1 MNPNDPLR
9 KGPDNTLV
17 LFNRLAEASDGFTHE
32 DVVGAAANLILNAVR
47 QSYPKRQDAMRSCEE
62 LLAKMKGVLDSHY
75 NEYSGERRHVFPFH
89 QIIEMPHFQNPT
101 RW

>member
-17 LFNRLAEASDGFTHE
+17 LFNKLADGANGFTHE
-32 DVVGAAANLILNAVR
+32 DVVGAAANLILNAIR
-47 QSYPKRQDAMRSCEE
+47 QGYPKRNDAMRSCEE

-75 NEYSGERRHVFPFH
+75 NEYSGERRNVFPFH
-89 QIIEMPHFQNPT
+89 QIIEMPHFHNPT